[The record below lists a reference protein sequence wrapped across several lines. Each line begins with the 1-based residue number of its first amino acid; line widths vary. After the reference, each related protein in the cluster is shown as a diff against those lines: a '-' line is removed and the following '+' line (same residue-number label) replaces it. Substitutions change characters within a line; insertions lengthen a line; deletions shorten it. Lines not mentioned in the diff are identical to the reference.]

1 MQYCV
6 SWQKVIAYCA
16 KYVTKCDPRSQSLKD
31 VFAAIVHGLK
41 DDDKSLKAVQKL
53 LIAATA
59 ERDYSA
65 QETCHLLLMLPM
77 YMALGTLSFLA

>member
-1 MQYCV
+1 MDMQYCV
-6 SWQKVIAYCA
+6 SRQKVIA
-16 KYVTKCDPRSQSLKD
+16 KYVTKCEPRSQSLKD
-31 VFAAIVHGLK
+31 VFAAIVQGLK

-65 QETCHLLLMLPM
+65 QETCHLLLIFPM
-77 YMALGTLSFLA
+77 YMASIGTLSCLA